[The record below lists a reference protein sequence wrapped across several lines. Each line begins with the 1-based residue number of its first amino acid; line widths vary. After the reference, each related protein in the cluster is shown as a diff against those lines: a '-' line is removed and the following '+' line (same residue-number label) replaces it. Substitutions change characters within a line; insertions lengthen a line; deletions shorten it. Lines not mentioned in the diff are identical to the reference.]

1 MKKLLTLIIASVGLV
16 FVGPA
21 LAEEAESRSAAE
33 IVSAEPEKTGRIIQ
47 ASVDGMHCENCADS
61 ISKVIL
67 REEAVEAVEVS
78 VEAKVVTITVKE
90 GMSLSDEVVEKAIF
104 WAGYDIAE
112 ITRA

>member
-1 MKKLLTLIIASVGLV
+1 MKKLLTLTMSAVALMFMGS
-16 FVGPA
+16 A
-21 LAEEAESRSAAE
+21 LAGDAESRPAAE
-33 IVSAEPEKTGRIIQ
+33 IVSAEPEKAGRIIQ

-78 VEAKVVTITVKE
+78 VEAKIVTITVKE

-104 WAGYDIAE
+104 WAGYDLDE